1 MWGAKIY
8 QNRQAILSASSKL
21 FYETE
26 HTMQYGYDQAMLNAC
41 IWPLAINDSVC
52 TCTLHHPNVSTSQLH
67 LIFNNDVFK
76 ITKID
81 CFVVGAR

>member
-8 QNRQAILSASSKL
+8 QNRQVILIASSKL

-52 TCTLHHPNVSTSQLH
+52 TCTAVLYILMYQHHNCIYY
-67 LIFNNDVFK
+67 LIMMFK
-76 ITKID
+76 
-81 CFVVGAR
+81 